1 MFCFKN
7 VYEDEK
13 GEYLGDG
20 EYEDY
25 DTAFKMRDD
34 LPNVYKETVVI
45 IRGIGQSSKIQDIQ
59 DTLNLHK

>member
-34 LPNVYKETVVI
+34 LPNIYKETVII
-45 IRGIGQSSKIQDIQ
+45 IRGLKSNKDAQEIQ
-59 DTLNLHK
+59 TVLSLF